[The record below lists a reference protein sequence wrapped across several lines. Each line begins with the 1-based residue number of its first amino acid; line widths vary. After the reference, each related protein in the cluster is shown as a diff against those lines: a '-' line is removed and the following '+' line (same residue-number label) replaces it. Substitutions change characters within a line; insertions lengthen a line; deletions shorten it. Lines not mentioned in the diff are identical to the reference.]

1 MRRHIKQLSQPT
13 RMHNDLLKIGFV
25 LDDTLDTPD
34 GVQQYVLT
42 LGKWMSE
49 QGHEVHYL
57 VGESKRTDIQNV
69 HSLARNIKVRF
80 NQNRLSIPLPANK
93 KKVAA
98 LLKELDLDVLHVQ
111 MPYSPL
117 IAGLVMRAAPD
128 KTKIVGTFHIVPAS
142 WLQSAGARSLQL
154 LSRRTLSLF
163 DDVIAVSTAAETF
176 AKTVF
181 GLDSTVLPNVVD
193 TKLFVHS
200 PLYRDT
206 PTIVFLGRLV
216 ERKGCMYLLQAV
228 RALSSI
234 HSGEFEVI
242 IGGKGPLLADLKAYA
257 HKHKLTNVRFLGF
270 VDEAQKPSL
279 LAGADIA
286 VFPSTGGES
295 FGIVLIEAMAAG
307 SRVIMGGDNVGYRTV
322 LGEHPDLLINPKDTT
337 AFANR
342 LAHFLEFEQARIDAS
357 AWARKA
363 VKQYDVAY
371 VGAKIIH
378 LYRKHK

>member
-1 MRRHIKQLSQPT
+1 MLKEQ
-13 RMHNDLLKIGFV
+13 LKIGFV

-57 VGESKRTDIQNV
+57 VGESKRVDIENV

-93 KKVAA
+93 KKVAV
-98 LLKELDLDVLHVQ
+98 LLERLDLDVLHIQ

-117 IAGLVMRAAPD
+117 MAGFVMHAAPA
-128 KTKIVGTFHIVPAS
+128 KTKIIGTFHIVPAS
-142 WLQSAGARSLQL
+142 WLQTAGARSLQL
-154 LSRRTLSLF
+154 LSRNTLKLF
-163 DDVIAVSTAAETF
+163 DEVIAVSTAAETF

-181 GLDSTVLPNVVD
+181 GIDSVVLPNVVD
-193 TKLFVHS
+193 TKQFEHA
-200 PLYRDT
+200 PLQRDV

-216 ERKGCMYLLQAV
+216 ERKGCLYLLKAV
-228 RALSSI
+228 KTLKRI
-234 HSGEFEVI
+234 HSANFEVI
-242 IGGKGPLLADLKAYA
+242 IGGKGPLLDDLKAYA
-257 HKHKLTNVRFLGF
+257 HKHSLKNVRFLGF
-270 VDEAQKPSL
+270 VDENDKPSL

-307 SRVIMGGDNVGYRTV
+307 ARVVMGGDNVGYRTV
-322 LGEHPDLLINPKDTT
+322 LGEHPDLLIDPKDNK

-357 AWARKA
+357 TWARKA
-363 VKQYDVAY
+363 VKQYDVAF
-371 VGAKIIH
+371 VGAKIIE
-378 LYRKHK
+378 LYRKRK

>member
-1 MRRHIKQLSQPT
+1 M
-13 RMHNDLLKIGFV
+13 LKIGFV

-34 GVQQYVLT
+34 GVQQYVMT
-42 LGKWMSE
+42 MGKWMSA

-57 VGESKRTDIQNV
+57 VGESKRNDIENV
-69 HSLARNIKVRF
+69 HSLARNVKVRF

-93 KKVAA
+93 KKIVD
-98 LLKELDLDVLHVQ
+98 LLEKLDLDVLHIQ

-117 IAGLVMRAAPD
+117 MAGFVMHAAPA

-154 LSRRTLSLF
+154 LSRRTLKLF
-163 DDVIAVSTAAETF
+163 DEVIAVSSAAQTF

-181 GLDSTVLPNVVD
+181 GLESTVLPNVVD

-200 PLYRDT
+200 PLQRSV

-216 ERKGCMYLLQAV
+216 ERKGCMYLL
-228 RALSSI
+228 RAINTFKSI

-242 IGGKGPLLADLKAYA
+242 IGGKGPLLDDLKQYA
-257 HKHKLTNVRFLGF
+257 HKHELKNVRFLGF
-270 VDEAQKPSL
+270 VDENDKPTL

-307 SRVIMGGDNVGYRTV
+307 SRVVLGGDNVGYRTV
-322 LGEHPDLLINPKDTT
+322 LGDHPDLLVDPKDTR

-357 AWARKA
+357 AWAQKA

-371 VGAKIIH
+371 VGAKIIDIYEKKEH
-378 LYRKHK
+378 